1 MWSLAALG
9 RGSCHRKVR
18 RSRLHL
24 CTRFDISCA
33 ALNHLIEPYACL
45 GNSADSVDG
54 MQYSSYHAEQ
64 GNICCRGFQVSICA
78 LISSHGMQYYWD
90 ANIFLFVEVCILI
103 LCGCCCDI
111 IFLLLRTEKPKVV
124 EGSNRSAIL
133 YFSVIFSLN
142 VAVGNV
148 SLRWVSVNF
157 NQVRIDLGVFLGPLD
172 NFTRA
177 QVARALVPAV
187 VMVVSSIWF
196 GKSFSWNLKLAVIP
210 VVLGVIL
217 TFYGDMSYTFMGAFY
232 TLFCV
237 LMAALKAIVSGE
249 LLTGDLKLH
258 PMDLLYKMCPLA
270 LLQIL
275 FLSILTG
282 EVSEISSRWA
292 ELARSAAPQVVLFSG
307 ILSFA
312 LNVSSFVA
320 NKVTSP
326 LTLCIAANVKQ
337 V

>member
-1 MWSLAALG
+1 
-9 RGSCHRKVR
+9 
-18 RSRLHL
+18 
-24 CTRFDISCA
+24 
-33 ALNHLIEPYACL
+33 
-45 GNSADSVDG
+45 
-54 MQYSSYHAEQ
+54 
-64 GNICCRGFQVSICA
+64 
-78 LISSHGMQYYWD
+78 
-90 ANIFLFVEVCILI
+90 
-103 LCGCCCDI
+103 
-111 IFLLLRTEKPKVV
+111 
-124 EGSNRSAIL
+124 
-133 YFSVIFSLN
+133 
-142 VAVGNV
+142 
-148 SLRWVSVNF
+148 
-157 NQVRIDLGVFLGPLD
+157 
-172 NFTRA
+172 
-177 QVARALVPAV
+177 
-187 VMVVSSIWF
+187 MVVSSLWF
-196 GKSFSWNLKLAVIP
+196 GKKYSWNLKLAVVP

-282 EVSEISSRWA
+282 EVSEIFSRWE

-337 V
+337 VRYVFFFWQFLICDFSWLD